1 MRRVDSHHRNS
12 LPMNRRASHLIV
24 PRIQI
29 IVNDDDDEEESE
41 NTKRGSL
48 RGRKYSLHRNWPNPP
63 DNDDDDYYANNDQAD
78 YIDDINNY
86 DVDEDS
92 DPRFE
97 IYCIH
102 INNHYIYNTS
112 LNV

>member
-1 MRRVDSHHRNS
+1 MRKVDSHHRNS

-24 PRIQI
+24 PRIKI
-29 IVNDDDDEEESE
+29 IVNDDDDDEDDSE
-41 NTKRGSL
+41 NIRRGSL
-48 RGRKYSLHRNWPNPP
+48 RGRKYSLHQNWPNPP
-63 DNDDDDYYANNDQAD
+63 DNDDDYYDNNDQAD
-78 YIDDINNY
+78 YIDDITEY

-97 IYCIH
+97 IY
-102 INNHYIYNTS
+102 TS